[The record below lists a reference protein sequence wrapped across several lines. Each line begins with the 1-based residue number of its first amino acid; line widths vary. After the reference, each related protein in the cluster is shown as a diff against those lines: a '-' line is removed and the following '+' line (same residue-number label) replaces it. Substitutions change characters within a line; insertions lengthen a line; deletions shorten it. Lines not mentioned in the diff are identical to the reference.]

1 MFHIVDEFE
10 KAIADFFGA
19 PYAVSTDC
27 CTHAIELCLR
37 YKNVKKAICPTHT
50 YLSIPMTMQK
60 LNLDWQFADNHWT
73 EYYYVT
79 DTIIDAATMWKPNSY
94 IPGTTMCLSFQ
105 FRKHL
110 KLGRGGMILLDNKQD
125 RDELIKMG
133 YDGRHRNAPWA
144 EQEITSIGYHYYM
157 TPETAQL
164 GLNKL
169 PEAIATPAETWS
181 WKNYPDVSSML
192 SNIL

>member
-1 MFHIVDEFE
+1 MFHLVDEFE

-37 YKNVKKAICPTHT
+37 YKNVNKAICPSHT

-79 DTIIDAATMWKPNSY
+79 DNIIDAATMWRKDSY
-94 IPGTTMCLSFQ
+94 IPNTMMCLSFQ

-110 KLGRGGMILLDNKQD
+110 KLGRGGIILLDNKDD

-133 YDGRHRNAPWA
+133 YDGRLRDAPWA
-144 EQEITSIGYHYYM
+144 EQNIDTLGYHYYM

-164 GLNKL
+164 GLEKL
-169 PEAIATPAETWS
+169 PVAISTTPEIWS

-192 SNIL
+192 SKIL

>member
-1 MFHIVDEFE
+1 MFHLVDEFE

-37 YKNVKKAICPTHT
+37 YKNVKTAICPTHT

-60 LNLDWQFADNHWT
+60 LNLDWQFADNQWT
-73 EYYYVT
+73 EYYHVT
-79 DTIIDAATMWKPNSY
+79 DNIIDAATMWRKDSY
-94 IPGTTMCLSFQ
+94 IPNTMMCISFQ

-110 KLGRGGMILLDNKQD
+110 KLGRGGIILLDNKQD
-125 RDELIKMG
+125 RDALIKMG
-133 YDGRHRNAPWA
+133 YDGRHRDAPWA
-144 EQEITSIGYHYYM
+144 DQNITSIGYHYYM

-164 GLNKL
+164 GLDKL
-169 PEAIATPAETWS
+169 PEAIATTPEIWS